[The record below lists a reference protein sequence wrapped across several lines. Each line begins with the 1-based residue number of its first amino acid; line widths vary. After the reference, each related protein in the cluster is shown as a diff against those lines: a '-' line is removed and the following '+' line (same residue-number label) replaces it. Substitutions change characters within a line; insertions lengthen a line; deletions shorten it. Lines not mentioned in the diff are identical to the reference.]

1 MSPRVTPL
9 FAVLA
14 LALAACTGATAPT
27 MPSRPSVSPVPTRP
41 VASPAAAPT
50 GTPAATAS
58 ADSGNVNAPG
68 TPDLSIEP
76 VGAQAIRVTL
86 VNLDAK
92 AWSVSVAGTGNQA
105 ADAWILDVE
114 TGDVGPVITTTE
126 AAAGVAGDPV
136 EQPGL
141 EAGDPA
147 GRVCSTTLPV
157 CVVAK
162 SIVLPDG
169 GNGTLVL
176 ELLRTDTSVAL
187 AVSAATAT
195 WPTDPFVLGPWTTTE
210 AFPWGI

>member
-9 FAVLA
+9 FAVLTVV
-14 LALAACTGATAPT
+14 LAACTGAMAPAA
-27 MPSRPSVSPVPTRP
+27 PGLSAASPAATHA
-41 VASPAAAPT
+41 VASPAPTPSASPAP
-50 GTPAATAS
+50 TAS
-58 ADSGNVNAPG
+58 ADTGNVNAPG

-76 VGAQAIRVTL
+76 AGAQAIRVTL
-86 VNLDAK
+86 VNPDAK
-92 AWSVSVAGTGNQA
+92 AWRVIVTGTGSQA
-105 ADAWILDVE
+105 ADAWTLDVE

-126 AAAGVAGDPV
+126 TAAGVVGDPL

-147 GRVCSTTLPV
+147 GRVCSAALPV

-162 SIVLPDG
+162 SVVLPDG

-176 ELLRTDTSVAL
+176 ELVRTETSVAL
-187 AVSAATAT
+187 AVSAATAG
-195 WPTDPFVLGPWTTTE
+195 WPTDLFVLGAWTTTE